1 MPVRENIEFVHRAIA
16 RFNAKDLEGYLEM
29 FDKAVVFHGLSRR
42 LKPGVGGLREYY
54 AALRLA
60 FPDMRLASEDVIAEG
75 EKVANR
81 YTFYGT
87 HKGDYMGIAPTSKLI
102 ISAGMVRSSPPLSRV
117 RLPRMA
123 EITISFAPLNVTS
136 PAEIE
141 PPPGRTRPAGVRIET
156 LPAAG
161 SEKPTVPALINTW
174 ISFPSSSSWAA
185 LPVER

>member
-87 HKGDYMGIAPTSKLI
+87 HKGDYMGIAATSKLI
-102 ISAGMVRSSPPLSRV
+102 ISAGMVIHHFRG
-117 RLPRMA
+117 
-123 EITISFAPLNVTS
+123 
-136 PAEIE
+136 
-141 PPPGRTRPAGVRIET
+141 GRCVETWQSTDALGFLTQLGVAQ
-156 LPAAG
+156 P
-161 SEKPTVPALINTW
+161 
-174 ISFPSSSSWAA
+174 
-185 LPVER
+185 LPVK

>member
-102 ISAGMVRSSPPLSRV
+102 ISAGMVIHHFRG
-117 RLPRMA
+117 
-123 EITISFAPLNVTS
+123 
-136 PAEIE
+136 
-141 PPPGRTRPAGVRIET
+141 GRCVETWQSTDALGFLTQLGVAQ
-156 LPAAG
+156 P
-161 SEKPTVPALINTW
+161 
-174 ISFPSSSSWAA
+174 
-185 LPVER
+185 LPVK